1 MRRLVGGGSRRRLQQ
16 RGIDHMVQQGSP
28 DGGYPASPMGG
39 STTDEA
45 ADQATDDAVLHGA
58 AIALQAATRGLSA
71 RSFVVRRA
79 LDETSMQKGSTEI
92 ARGFARHRAASW
104 PLSVRDPSRA
114 WLPSA
119 SRRGCLALTT
129 PRTTQPGAIIHIGR
143 AQGWESLC

>member
-39 STTDEA
+39 TTTDEA

-71 RSFVVRRA
+71 RSVVRA
-79 LDETSMQKGSTEI
+79 LDETSQQKGSTEI
-92 ARGFARHRAASW
+92 ARGFARHR
-104 PLSVRDPSRA
+104 RMT
-114 WLPSA
+114 SA
-119 SRRGCLALTT
+119 SRASEAARDAVPPPVVLPQLY
-129 PRTTQPGAIIHIGR
+129 
-143 AQGWESLC
+143 

>member
-39 STTDEA
+39 TTTDEA

-71 RSFVVRRA
+71 RSVVVRA
-79 LDETSMQKGSTEI
+79 LDETSQAKCSTEI
-92 ARGFARHRAASW
+92 ARGFARHR
-104 PLSVRDPSRA
+104 RMT
-114 WLPSA
+114 SA
-119 SRRGCLALTT
+119 SRASEAARDAL
-129 PRTTQPGAIIHIGR
+129 PPPVVLPQ
-143 AQGWESLC
+143 LY

>member
-39 STTDEA
+39 TTTDEA

-92 ARGFARHRAASW
+92 ARGFARHR
-104 PLSVRDPSRA
+104 RMT
-114 WLPSA
+114 SA
-119 SRRGCLALTT
+119 SRASEAARDAVPPPVVLPQLY
-129 PRTTQPGAIIHIGR
+129 
-143 AQGWESLC
+143 